1 MKMNWVRAITL
12 SAAALTLGSAAYGQ
26 SRLVAD
32 IPFSFR
38 INGTEI
44 PAGTYSVERM
54 QNAGTNVVLLTNG
67 HDHKMVMGISDYY
80 GEQNAPRLVFSCRE
94 GGACTLAQVWDGRG
108 AGVKFGT
115 PKLTSAEKERLAV
128 VYFRRSDATN

>member
-1 MKMNWVRAITL
+1 MKMNWVRAMTL

-54 QNAGTNVVLLTNG
+54 QSSASNVVLLTDG
-67 HDHKMVMGISDYY
+67 HNHKMVMGITDHY
-80 GEQNAPRLVFSCRE
+80 GKQNAPRLIFSCRE
-94 GGACTLAQVWDGRG
+94 NGACTLAQVWDDRG
-108 AGVKFGT
+108 VGVKFAT

-128 VYFRRSDATN
+128 VFLHRPEAD